1 MPDSWYMGGNN
12 ESICFK
18 GRRKMGRCSKSNNVR
33 MHGWGTGNDMEDF
46 FDEITLGDVILEEQK
61 PINDDIEF
69 EIIKINNEY
78 YKIVKL
84 DKNGK
89 IVAEVKL
96 GNNELIKNV
105 KDFNEKCSLLFG
117 FVLEEKK

>member
-1 MPDSWYMGGNN
+1 MKVYVLKEGEKWSDVAKAIMYD
-12 ESICFK
+12 
-18 GRRKMGRCSKSNNVR
+18 

-46 FDEITLGDVILEEQK
+46 FDETTLDDVILEEQNS
-61 PINDDIEF
+61 INDF
-69 EIIKINNEY
+69 EITNINNEY

-84 DKNGK
+84 DKKGK

>member
-1 MPDSWYMGGNN
+1 MKAYVLKEGEKWEDVAKAIMYD
-12 ESICFK
+12 
-18 GRRKMGRCSKSNNVR
+18 

-61 PINDDIEF
+61 PINDDIDF

-89 IVAEVKL
+89 IVAEVKI